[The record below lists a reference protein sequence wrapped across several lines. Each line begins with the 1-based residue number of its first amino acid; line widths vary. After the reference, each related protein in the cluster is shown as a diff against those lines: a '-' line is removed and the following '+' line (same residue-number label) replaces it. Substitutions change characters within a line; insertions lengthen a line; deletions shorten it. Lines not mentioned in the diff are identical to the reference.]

1 MGWHFISNI
10 WHTGLNISKWWNPQL
25 GKLWVTVSDSF
36 LISLMNIL
44 VSCCFSLVKIII
56 LFSHESSP
64 VIPLHSGKQRWHS
77 GDSTRL
83 PPMWP
88 GFESWHWRHM
98 WVEFVVGS
106 CLCSKR
112 FFSGCFGFPL
122 TSKPTFLD
130 SNLTRIQ
137 VDEKPPSGSATSKL
151 LYIH

>member
-1 MGWHFISNI
+1 MGWHFISSI

-36 LISLMNIL
+36 VISLMNIF
-44 VSCCFSLVKIII
+44 VSHCISLVKI
-56 LFSHESSP
+56 S
-64 VIPLHSGKQRWHS
+64 VIPLHSGKQGWSS

-88 GFESWHWRHM
+88 RFESWHRRHM

-106 CLCSKR
+106 LLCSKR
-112 FFSGCFGFPL
+112 FFSGCSSFPL
-122 TSKPTFLD
+122 NSKPTCLD

-137 VDEKPPSGSATSKL
+137 VDEKPPSGIATSKL